1 LSSSFNIIATARSG
15 HTLTEIE
22 KVIQEE
28 LDKLKG
34 EAPSER
40 ELQRAVNQYEA
51 SFLRQL
57 ESIDAKADQFNNYL
71 LFAGNPDYFNEDLAR
86 YKAVDTRDLQTTAQT
101 YLRDDGRVIL
111 SIVPQGKKDL
121 AAPKKESE

>member
-1 LSSSFNIIATARSG
+1 
-15 HTLTEIE
+15 
-22 KVIQEE
+22 
-28 LDKLKG
+28 
-34 EAPSER
+34 
-40 ELQRAVNQYEA
+40 
-51 SFLRQL
+51 
-57 ESIDAKADQFNNYL
+57 L